1 MTPEQQM
8 IISIL
13 LLSAMVLASLWTVMT
28 SYLLRAVVGLAL
40 TSAILAIIMFMLNA
54 PLAGVFELSV
64 CAGLIPAIF
73 LSAISVTKR
82 LQPDAMVVQSQK
94 QIRRFWALPLIL
106 VLAGLGLSHMNIPE
120 LAVKIAAI
128 PENDVRKVLW
138 NMRHLDLVGQIV
150 ILLGGAF
157 GVVVL
162 LKNKESKSD
171 E

>member
-1 MTPEQQM
+1 MTPEQQ
-8 IISIL
+8 ITISIL
-13 LLSAMVLASLWTVMT
+13 LLTAMVAATLWTVMT
-28 SYLLRAVVGLAL
+28 SYLLRAAVGLAL
-40 TSAILAIIMFMLNA
+40 TSAILAVIMFMLSA
-54 PLAGVFELSV
+54 PIAGVFELSV

-82 LQPDAMVVQSQK
+82 LQPDAMVVQARQ

-106 VLAGLGLSHMNIPE
+106 VLVGLGLSHVHIPE
-120 LAVKIAAI
+120 LAVKIAAV

-138 NMRHLDLVGQIV
+138 NMRHLDLLGQIV

-162 LKNKESKSD
+162 LKEKEPKS

>member
-1 MTPEQQM
+1 MTTEQQFM
-8 IISIL
+8 VNIL
-13 LLSAMVLASLWTVMT
+13 LLLAMVLAAVWTVMT

-40 TSAILAIIMFMLNA
+40 TSAVLTIIMFMLNA
-54 PLAGVFELSV
+54 PLAAVFELSV

-82 LQPDAMVVQSQK
+82 VDPEGITSHVRQ
-94 QIRRFWALPLIL
+94 QIAKFWPLPLIL
-106 VLAGLGLSHMNIPE
+106 VLAGLGLSQVHIPE
-120 LAVKIAAI
+120 LAVKIAQV
-128 PENDVRKVLW
+128 PQDDVKKVLW
-138 NMRHLDLVGQIV
+138 NLRHMDLLGQIV

-162 LKNKESKSD
+162 LKESKS